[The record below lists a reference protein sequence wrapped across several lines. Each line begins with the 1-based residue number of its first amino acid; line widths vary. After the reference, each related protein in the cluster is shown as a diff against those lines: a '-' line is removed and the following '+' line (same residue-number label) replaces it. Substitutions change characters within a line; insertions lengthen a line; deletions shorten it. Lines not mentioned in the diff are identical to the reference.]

1 MMKKVINRK
10 QLLDYWLRVEH
21 INIGKRLGFITIND
35 INITEDIIY
44 SSLHLLDKMSLLKP
58 TEQDKSLIISVS
70 ALMWEYIPEKFNLIS
85 EYLIKILSR
94 IGYSPSS
101 IIIDREYDKE
111 NRHYSAMNSI
121 FTEASIV
128 VNQLRNQ
135 VELNNNFY
143 VLSDFQK
150 EIWEKIDKNKVLGIS
165 APTSAGKS
173 YIILLKTIELMQK
186 NDCDIVYIVP
196 TLSLVNQVYSDY
208 SDMLKRNDINDTR
221 IFMSYSEDID
231 DSVNKIFVVTQE
243 KLIDIFDS
251 NEYKFRRKVILVVDE
266 IQNIEHVQDD
276 DEIRSKVLYDV
287 LNEFKNSDLAFKII
301 FSGARVNDID
311 ELANQVFNIKIANKI
326 ETKTSPVL
334 SITYSVIKKEKEF
347 YLRQYVSLKKKPTE
361 ILIENSNKI
370 CIGKTSYT
378 NEVYQYISNIVKCMN
393 TNKNI
398 IFSPT
403 VNQAR
408 KIALN
413 LEIPESN
420 IDRLLEEL
428 ILYYENTVHKNYGLC
443 TTLKNNIAYHHGK
456 MPQHVRRTI
465 EIAMKQGIIQN
476 LVCTTTMI
484 QGVNLPAQNII
495 VRNPYLFTKRKTNV
509 KNLTSYEMAN
519 LRGRAGRLLKD
530 FVGRTFVLDENSFA
544 EIEEYDEDNLFND
557 TEKNIDCTYATKY
570 HEYEDD
576 INESLET
583 NELINSIEQ
592 KHGFWVIYIRQT
604 ILKNPEKAKDI
615 LKNVGIELEDNEISS
630 ILRDLS
636 RLKVPKII
644 CSKNRYWDPLVLNK
658 LYQDNRFKLPTG
670 AGEENLQSKLVEI
683 LKILREDSDYS
694 YYFEKQ
700 IPSKYRRGGMLRILC
715 SNAEKWLKSKS
726 LKEILNRDYKE
737 NQDISE
743 SIDANIEMLQDVV
756 SYSLPLLLK
765 PLYDIFEPES
775 AFLSFLQS
783 GSYIP
788 VVRTLIEWGIPRET
802 AIFLHS
808 KYLEKVDFIGEN
820 KYDNLRNELINI
832 KNKIPYWIKEQLVG
846 IIY

>member
-1 MMKKVINRK
+1 MIKKIVNKK
-10 QLLDYWLRVEH
+10 QLLNYWLTVEH
-21 INIGKRLGFITIND
+21 INIGKKLEFVSSNNIDITDD
-35 INITEDIIY
+35 IVY
-44 SSLHLLDKMSLLKP
+44 SSLHLLDKISLLKP
-58 TEQDKSLIISVS
+58 TEQDKSFIISVS
-70 ALMWEYIPEKFNLIS
+70 ALMWEYVPEKFKWIS
-85 EYLIKILSR
+85 EFLIKILSR
-94 IGYSPSS
+94 VGYSPSS
-101 IIIDREYDKE
+101 IILDKEYDKE
-111 NRHYSAMNSI
+111 NSHYSAMNSI

-128 VNQLRNQ
+128 VNQLRNE
-135 VELNNNFY
+135 VELNNNYY

-150 EIWEKIDKNKVLGIS
+150 EIWEKLDKKKILGIS

-208 SDMLKRNDINDTR
+208 CDMLKKNDINDTR

-231 DSVNKIFVVTQE
+231 DTTNKIFVVTQE

-266 IQNIEHVQDD
+266 IQNIERVQEDG
-276 DEIRSKVLYDV
+276 ETRSKVLYDV

-311 ELANQVFNIKIANKI
+311 ELANQVFNVKIANKA

-334 SITYSVIKKEKEF
+334 SITYSIIEKEKKF
-347 YLRQYVSLKKKPTE
+347 YLRQYVSLRNKPTE
-361 ILIENSNKI
+361 ILIENSSKI

-378 NEVYQYISNIVKCMN
+378 NDIYQYISNIVKCLN

-408 KIALN
+408 KIAIN
-413 LEIPESN
+413 LEIPKNN
-420 IDRLLEEL
+420 IDKLLEEL
-428 ILYYENTVHKNYGLC
+428 ILYYEETVHKNYGLC
-443 TTLKNNIAYHHGK
+443 DTLKNNIAYHHGK

-495 VRNPYLFTKRKTNV
+495 VRNPYLFTRKKKDG

-530 FVGRTFVLDENSFA
+530 FVGRTFVLDENSFVDT
-544 EIEEYDEDNLFND
+544 EEYDEDNLFND
-557 TEKNIDCTYATKY
+557 TEKDIDCTYETKY
-570 HEYEDD
+570 HEYKED
-576 INESLET
+576 INKSLEE
-583 NELINSIEQ
+583 NELINSDEQ

-604 ILKNPEKAKDI
+604 ILKNPEKAKEI
-615 LKNVGIELEDNEISS
+615 LKNVGIKMEDNEISS
-630 ILRDLS
+630 VSRKLS
-636 RLKVPKII
+636 QLKVPKTI
-644 CSKNRYWDPLVLNK
+644 CFKNRYWDPFVLNK
-658 LYQDNRFKLPTG
+658 IYQDNRFKLPTG
-670 AGEENLQSKLVEI
+670 ANEENLKDKLVEV
-683 LKILREDSDYS
+683 LKNLREDNDYS

-700 IPSKYRRGGMLRILC
+700 IPFNYRRGKMLRILC
-715 SNAEKWLKSKS
+715 LNAEQWLKSKP

-737 NQDISE
+737 DKDISE
-743 SIDANIEMLQDVV
+743 SIDKNIEMLQDVV

-775 AFLSFLQS
+775 AFLGFLQS

-808 KYLEKVDFIGEN
+808 EYLEKVDFIGEN